1 MYPAPINGIIFGVVL
16 IVFRK
21 KVCMLLQ
28 KLFEYF
34 PKYENGIKTLNMKFT
49 IRPIFIT
56 ILGGLIVLVS
66 IVGLFQFI
74 GNSN

>member
-1 MYPAPINGIIFGVVL
+1 MYPASINGIIFGVVL

-28 KLFEYF
+28 KTYENF
-34 PKYENGIKTLNMKFT
+34 PKYDNGVKALNMKFT

-56 ILGGLIVLVS
+56 ILGGLIVPVS